1 VTQTATKQQ
10 PETAFQPVVGEVS
23 LPAMPLEDSREWQAE
38 QLRLLW
44 GRRRFFFRAV
54 AFALLVSTLV
64 AFLIPKSYTSTTL
77 LMPPDPQSTSGMAMM
92 AAMAAKAGGGFGA
105 VAGDL
110 LGLKSSGALF
120 IGVLRSQTSQD
131 RLIEQFDLKKVY
143 GATLVVDARRKL
155 DENTSISEDRKSGI
169 ITISVTDHSPQR
181 AAALAS
187 AYVDQLNTLV
197 SELSTSSAHRERVFL
212 EERLKVAKQDLDG
225 ATNQLA
231 QFSSKNNTLDIQ
243 QEGKAMLDAAGAIAG
258 EMIAAQ
264 SQLEG
269 LRQIYTDNN
278 SRVRSLNARVA
289 ELRKQLEKLGGTQA
303 NAVNTTS
310 ASRGQTGDP
319 SAAKAGGGL
328 PYPTLQS
335 LPLLGAKYADFYR
348 RAKIQETVYELLTE
362 QYELAKVQEAKET
375 PSVKVLDPAKIPE
388 RKSFPPRL
396 TIMFLGTFLALAMSV
411 VWVLGSARWQEA
423 DPQDPRKVLV
433 QEVAGAL
440 RARIPWAH
448 SNGASPNGAGAG
460 ARVDAGVADRAAG
473 GAEDDFVRDSDL
485 KDK

>member
-1 VTQTATKQQ
+1 
-10 PETAFQPVVGEVS
+10 
-23 LPAMPLEDSREWQAE
+23 MPLENSREWQAE
-38 QLRLLW
+38 RLRLLW

-54 AFALLVSTLV
+54 AGGLLVSTLV
-64 AFLIPKSYTSTTL
+64 AFLITKSNISTTQ

-92 AAMAAKAGGGFGA
+92 AAMAAKGGGGLA
-105 VAGDL
+105 GVAGDL

-131 RLIEQFDLKKVY
+131 RLIEQFNLRKVY
-143 GATLVVDARRKL
+143 GTRLMMDARFRL

-187 AYVDQLNTLV
+187 AYVDQLNSLV

-269 LRQIYTDNN
+269 LRQIYTEKNA
-278 SRVRSLNARVA
+278 RVLSLKARVA
-289 ELRKQLEKLGGTQA
+289 ELRRQLEKLGGTQA
-303 NAVNTTS
+303 NTVNGTS
-310 ASRGQTGDP
+310 ASTEQQTGDP
-319 SAAKAGGGL
+319 SAATAGGGL
-328 PYPTLQS
+328 PYPTIRS
-335 LPLLGAKYADFYR
+335 LPLLGAKYADYYR

-362 QYELAKVQEAKET
+362 QYELAKVQEA
-375 PSVKVLDPAKIPE
+375 
-388 RKSFPPRL
+388 
-396 TIMFLGTFLALAMSV
+396 
-411 VWVLGSARWQEA
+411 
-423 DPQDPRKVLV
+423 
-433 QEVAGAL
+433 
-440 RARIPWAH
+440 
-448 SNGASPNGAGAG
+448 
-460 ARVDAGVADRAAG
+460 
-473 GAEDDFVRDSDL
+473 
-485 KDK
+485 